1 LSPLEGLHRTVTQHF
16 DRPQFIESSTSG
28 PRQQLDGPGVTLVL
42 GGGGFKGMSHIGVFA
57 ALEAA
62 KIPIERIVG
71 TSAGALIGA
80 SYAHSGRA
88 EDVFERVNR
97 FVASEAF
104 QRKGFVSFGTPSG
117 NSGVSGLMSRVLS
130 GIKRQVALE
139 RMFRRSS
146 AFGGASLRFVVRSL
160 VPNVA
165 IEDMAVP
172 LSIAALDLS
181 AGEEVLLTSGPAC
194 SAVAASSSVPGFFP
208 PVERDGRRLVDT
220 GIVNN
225 LPTRAARAS
234 GATRIVAVDLSASLE
249 ADAGAAAGADIGMD
263 VLLRA
268 QDISTMHANRRWGGL
283 ADVTIFPNLDG
294 RNWLDASN
302 PAEVIDA
309 GAEATRRALPD
320 IVALLAAAR

>member
-1 LSPLEGLHRTVTQHF
+1 MSLHF
-16 DRPQFIESSTSG
+16 DRPQFIESSADG
-28 PRQQLDGPGVTLVL
+28 PRAPLTGPGVTLVL

-57 ALEAA
+57 ALEEAG
-62 KIPIERIVG
+62 IPIERIVG
-71 TSAGALIGA
+71 TSAGALMGA

-88 EDVFERVNR
+88 SDVRERVDR
-97 FVASEAF
+97 FVGSEAF
-104 QRKGFVSFGTPSG
+104 QRKGFVSFGTPNSS
-117 NSGVSGLMSRVLS
+117 SGVSGLMSRVLS

-146 AFGGASLRFVVRSL
+146 AFGGAALRFVVRSL

-165 IEDMAVP
+165 LEDMVVP
-172 LSIAALDLS
+172 LAIAALDLS

-225 LPTRAARAS
+225 LPTRAARS
-234 GATRIVAVDLSASLE
+234 LGATRIVAVDLSSSLE
-249 ADAGAAAGADIGMD
+249 ADTGADVGMD

-268 QDISTMHANRRWGGL
+268 QDISTMHANRRWGDL
-283 ADVTIFPNLDG
+283 ADVTIFPDLDG
-294 RNWLDASN
+294 RHWLDASN
-302 PAEVIDA
+302 PGEVIDA
-309 GAEATRRALPD
+309 GAEATRLALPQ
-320 IVALLAAAR
+320 IRQLMATAG